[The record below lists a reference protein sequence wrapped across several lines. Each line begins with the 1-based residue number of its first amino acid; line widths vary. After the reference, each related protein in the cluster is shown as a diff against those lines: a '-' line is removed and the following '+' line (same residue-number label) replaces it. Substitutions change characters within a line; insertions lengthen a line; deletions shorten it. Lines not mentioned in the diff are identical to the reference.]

1 MLTEIKLPEL
11 GENIKGGTAVKVA
24 VTVGQTIKKDQVLLE
39 LETDKATIEV
49 PSTVAGVIKELLIKS
64 GDAVKVGQIVA
75 KIEAG
80 ASASPST
87 VAPKPASPSP
97 AVQAAPVATA
107 SASQPAPR
115 VSTPAPIVTMPTPA
129 NQKEVAAAPT
139 VRRLARELGVNISD
153 VPGTGPGGRISKED
167 VKAYAKQ
174 LVTVAQMGSTGGSA
188 TAMAN
193 KPLPDFSKWGEVE
206 RKPMNNIRRVTAEHL
221 GYAWSTIP
229 HVTQFD
235 KADITNLE
243 KVRAQFSK
251 PERKLS
257 ITPFLM
263 KVVAAALKIHPQ
275 FNASID
281 MTTGELVYKKFFNI
295 GVAVDTPNGLLVPVI
310 RDVEKKSILELS
322 EELNTIAA
330 RAREKKLS
338 IDDMRGGSFTIS
350 NLGGIGGTA
359 FTPIV
364 NWPEVAILGVA
375 RGNMEPKYDK
385 SGVFVPALMLPLALS
400 YDHRIIDGADGARFL
415 RWVANAIEQPFL
427 MELDGK

>member
-1 MLTEIKLPEL
+1 
-11 GENIKGGTAVKVA
+11 
-24 VTVGQTIKKDQVLLE
+24 LE

-49 PSTVAGVIKELLIKS
+49 PSSVAGVIKELLVKA
-64 GDAVKVGQIVA
+64 GDAIKVGQVVA

-80 ASASPST
+80 ASAS
-87 VAPKPASPSP
+87 
-97 AVQAAPVATA
+97 A
-107 SASQPAPR
+107 SAPAAQ
-115 VSTPAPIVTMPTPA
+115 TPAPTAKAAPTVTEAPAHTPSPSASHSVPRMSAPVIMPTPA

-139 VRRLARELGVNISD
+139 VRRLARELGLNITD

-174 LVTVAQMGSTGGSA
+174 LVTVAQMGATGGGSGAAVA
-188 TAMAN
+188 TRA
-193 KPLPDFSKWGEVE
+193 LPDFSKWGEVE
-206 RKPMNNIRRVTAEHL
+206 RKPMNNIRRVTADHL

-243 KVRAQFSK
+243 KLRAQFSK

-263 KVVAAALKIHPQ
+263 KVVAAALKMFPQ

-281 MTTGELVYKKFFNI
+281 MTSGELVYKKFYNI

-310 RDVEKKSILELS
+310 RDIEKKGILEIS
-322 EELNTIAA
+322 EELNAIAV

-338 IDDMRGGSFTIS
+338 IDDMRGGTFTIS

-375 RGNMEPKYDK
+375 RGSMEPKYDK